1 MNKIRVALIEDEA
14 DIRESLFELLCLDD
28 RIAMR
33 EAFGDAEKAMPWI
46 LSNAVDVVL
55 FDVQLPGISGV
66 EAIEKLKVLKPEVQF
81 LILSAYDDAERIFNA
96 LRAGATGYLLK
107 NTPPQKIIASIL
119 EVYEGGSPMS
129 SQIARKVVTEFS
141 RIQEGQLHH
150 EALTPR
156 ENDILSLLA
165 KGLRYKEIADKAF
178 VSIDTVRTHIRN
190 IYLKLHVNS
199 RREAIKAV
207 RG

>member
-1 MNKIRVALIEDEA
+1 MNKIRVALIEDED
-14 DIRESLFELLCLDD
+14 DIRESLFELLCGDD
-28 RIAMR
+28 RIAMQ
-33 EAFGDAEKAMPWI
+33 EAFGDAESAMPWI
-46 LSNAVDVVL
+46 LGNAVDVVL
-55 FDVQLPGISGV
+55 FDVQLPGMSGV

-119 EVYEGGSPMS
+119 EVHAGGSPMS
-129 SQIARKVVTEFS
+129 SEIARKVVTEFS
-141 RIQEGQLHH
+141 RTQEAQLHH
-150 EALTPR
+150 EALTNR
-156 ENDILSLLA
+156 ENEILGLLA
-165 KGLRYKEIADKAF
+165 KGLRYKEIAGKSF
-178 VSIDTVRTHIRN
+178 ISIDTVRTHIRN

-199 RREAIKAV
+199 RWEAIKAA